1 LHEAGKIP
9 DQYLG
14 LDPGVTDLLH
24 IRSPDDAQSPSPDP
38 NHRIRYV
45 VTGAQFNHE
54 AGVTRRTDLAKEW
67 MRMANS
73 EECNTRRS
81 SVNRKTASLRRTL
94 EYLVSEYDW
103 DKETREFHYYYGQAG
118 VAKEMTNKKHK
129 FKWRYLMITSMKE
142 KEKFY
147 STHFY
152 EINRMVSKIKVGL
165 EVPNTTRTLTVSP
178 TAKIFYGGANVQ
190 LTLSSGGRRG
200 GVPTKAFRRQ
210 SIKYFKTKIVDK
222 FYTSQICFD
231 CNARLKKCINKM
243 FKVKG
248 YYQEI

>member
-1 LHEAGKIP
+1 
-9 DQYLG
+9 
-14 LDPGVTDLLH
+14 
-24 IRSPDDAQSPSPDP
+24 
-38 NHRIRYV
+38 
-45 VTGAQFNHE
+45 
-54 AGVTRRTDLAKEW
+54 
-67 MRMANS
+67 MANS

-103 DKETREFHYYYGQAG
+103 DKETREFHHYYGQAG

-129 FKWRYLMITSMKE
+129 FKWRYLKITSMKE

-190 LTLSSGGRRG
+190 STLSSGGRRG

-231 CNARLKKCINKM
+231 CNARLKKCIKKT

-248 YYQEI
+248 YYQEIRGVRYCSECAASDSKRLRERAYKRW